1 MRLTIGIPTL
11 NCEIQLQRCLE
22 FISNQSYRSY
32 SITVCDGNSVDGTLN
47 VARKIGCNIINNTK
61 VLNHFAKGLIFN
73 ACSSEYLILID
84 SDNYLNDSDYLSKL
98 ISLMDS
104 DPSILGV
111 EPIFLESKVNNT
123 LINSYL
129 SKIGTDDPLAL
140 LLGYYNRYSYLTNR
154 WGHLPLDSKKCTH
167 NHLFYW
173 KYKFGSQEL
182 SSLPIGANGALIRY
196 SLIPRSLIEDF
207 NLQGFHHV
215 VDSIRI
221 LNATGAYWSSAE
233 VAIEHDHCRSIINML
248 YKKRRRWGR
257 DRKNNAVN
265 DFHIHFSTALKYIF
279 LTKGLGVKL
288 YFYHIFVMLF
298 SIFYFLYIR
307 ILKNFGVK
315 FI

>member
-22 FISNQSYRSY
+22 LISNQSYKY
-32 SITVCDGNSVDGTLN
+32 FNIIICDGNSVDGTLN
-47 VARKIGCNIINNTK
+47 VARKFGCKIISNPR

-73 ACSSEYLILID
+73 ACNSEYLILID

-111 EPIFLESKVNNT
+111 EPIFLESKVNKT

-140 LLGYYNRYSYLTNR
+140 LLGYYNRFSCITNR
-154 WGHLPLDSKKCTH
+154 WGHLPSEAKRFTL
-167 NHLFYW
+167 NHLVYW
-173 KYKFGSQEL
+173 KYKFDIQE
-182 SSLPIGANGALIRY
+182 SCALPIGANGALIRH
-196 SLIPRSLIEDF
+196 SLIPKFFVENFKI
-207 NLQGFHHV
+207 QGFHHV

-221 LNATGAYWSSAE
+221 LNTTGAYWSSAE
-233 VAIEHDHCRSIINML
+233 VAIEHDHCSNIGNML

-257 DRKNNAVN
+257 DRTENALN
-265 DFHIHFSTALKYIF
+265 GFNINFSYILKVIF
-279 LTKGLGVKL
+279 FTRGFGVKL
-288 YFYHIFVMLF
+288 YIYHVFLMIFSL
-298 SIFYFLYIR
+298 FYFLYIR
-307 ILKNFGVK
+307 TLKSFGVK
-315 FI
+315 FN